1 MFVLLSALL
10 AVDAMSVKPLFSI
23 QEDVNFV
30 YPINT
35 PIMYYYYV
43 PYFIPPSSPSINQLT
58 DPALEFDEPKGV
70 TEYKQFISDRTILGL
85 FTASDLDSVEVYS
98 NPFQEF
104 INRVFFG
111 GQYRPNRLWALITGN
126 RQVGA
131 TSVSSAITNQIGISG
146 GSTVD
151 DNENES
157 VIIEMIPN
165 DAKYAMCH

>member
-10 AVDAMSVKPLFSI
+10 AVDAMPVKPLFSI
-23 QEDVNFV
+23 QEDVHFV
-30 YPINT
+30 YPYRISINT

-58 DPALEFDEPKGV
+58 DPALEFDEPEGV
-70 TEYKQFISDRTILGL
+70 TEYKQFLSDRTILGL

-126 RQVGA
+126 RPAGA
-131 TSVSSAITNQIGISG
+131 TSVSSAITNQIRVSS

-157 VIIEMIPN
+157 VIIEVQ
-165 DAKYAMCH
+165 

>member
-1 MFVLLSALL
+1 MNSVLGIQCIFPGCGLHTQGKMILQKSQDPGPKITLL
-10 AVDAMSVKPLFSI
+10 CSVYYSGAVFS
-23 QEDVNFV
+23 
-30 YPINT
+30 
-35 PIMYYYYV
+35 
-43 PYFIPPSSPSINQLT
+43 
-58 DPALEFDEPKGV
+58 
-70 TEYKQFISDRTILGL
+70 GL
-85 FTASDLDSVEVYS
+85 LLY
-98 NPFQEF
+98 PFQEF

-131 TSVSSAITNQIGISG
+131 TSVSSAITNQIGISS